1 MLSVSISVGNSDI
14 FHNILD
20 LFVIQ
25 RYTTCLFLLLLES
38 TLSIVCHSCKL
49 VLIIDHY
56 GKSSLRLGTFTV
68 RRSLMKQ
75 SSVKWF
81 GYLFS
86 FIFLIISCAGTET
99 ELTQKQINEAY
110 KGKPVSDILVI
121 AITGNEDSR
130 RSFERKFVARL
141 KLAGVEAISSEKAIP
156 MPANL
161 ELKKETIINAVNQF
175 ENDAVIITHLV
186 GKEVKESYTRGGHAR
201 GGYYGFYHSRY
212 SYSRDPGYASTSKT
226 IRLETNLYD
235 VKTEK
240 LIWSGQSKTFS
251 KDSKDQMINDVIRVL
266 VNDLQNNKLITPK

>member
-1 MLSVSISVGNSDI
+1 
-14 FHNILD
+14 
-20 LFVIQ
+20 
-25 RYTTCLFLLLLES
+25 
-38 TLSIVCHSCKL
+38 
-49 VLIIDHY
+49 
-56 GKSSLRLGTFTV
+56 
-68 RRSLMKQ
+68 MKR

-99 ELTQKQINEAY
+99 ELTQNQVNEAY

-141 KLAGVEAISSEKAIP
+141 KSAGVEAISSEEAIP
-156 MPANL
+156 MPADL
-161 ELKKETIINAVNQF
+161 ELKKEMILSAVNQF
-175 ENDAVIITHLV
+175 ENDAVIITRLIDR
-186 GKEVKESYTRGGHAR
+186 EVKEVYTHGGTAR
-201 GGYYGFYHSRY
+201 GGYYGY
-212 SYSRDPGYASTSKT
+212 YSRHSAPGYASTSKT

-251 KDSKDQMINDVIRVL
+251 KDSKDLMINDVIRVL